1 MRLRFVLSAAALLL
15 GRAALAQT
23 AAEHI
28 AAGDKEH
35 AALNLN
41 AALKHYEEAIAVDPK
56 NTDALDKAAYDAVDL
71 GEFAPAAERAALY
84 RKAQDYAERAV
95 AANPASAEAHFE
107 LARAIGRN
115 AQTMGS
121 RDKVKYAKVVRQH
134 ALEALKLDPKHA
146 GALHVM
152 GVWNAEIMRLSGF
165 TRMIARNFLGGAVFG
180 EASWDRAQQY
190 LEESVKYDPDRI
202 THHLDLGRVYAD
214 RHMGAKA
221 REQFEWIARAP
232 ILEYNDRHYKEEA
245 AQALKSVVAN

>member
-15 GRAALAQT
+15 GRVALAQT

-56 NTDALDKAAYDAVDL
+56 NTDALNKAAYDAVDL
-71 GEFAPAAERAALY
+71 GEFAPSAERAALY
-84 RKAQDYAERAV
+84 RKAQEYAERAV

-121 RDKVKYAKVVRQH
+121 RDKVKYAKVVREH
-134 ALEALKLDPKHA
+134 ALDALKLDPKHA

-190 LEESVKYDPDRI
+190 LEESVKNDPNRI

-214 RHMGAKA
+214 RHMAAQA

-232 ILEYNDRHYKEEA
+232 ITEYNDRHYKEEA
-245 AQALKSVVAN
+245 AQALKSVMAN

>member
-15 GRAALAQT
+15 GRVAVAQT
-23 AAEHI
+23 VAEHV

-41 AALKHYEEAIAVDPK
+41 AALKHYEEAIAMDPK
-56 NTDALDKAAYDAVDL
+56 NTEALNKAAYDAVDL
-71 GEFAPAAERAALY
+71 GEFAPADERQALY

-95 AANPASAEAHFE
+95 AANPANAEAHFE
-107 LARAIGRN
+107 MARAIGRN
-115 AQTMGS
+115 AQTMGAS
-121 RDKVKYAKVVRQH
+121 DKVKYAKVVRQH
-134 ALEALKLDPKHA
+134 ALEALKLDPKHS

-165 TRMIARNFLGGAVFG
+165 TRMIARNFLGGKVFS

-214 RHMGAKA
+214 RHMSAKA

-232 ILEYNDRHYKEEA
+232 IREYNDRHYKDEA
-245 AQALKSVVAN
+245 AKAIKSVMAN